1 MVQKNLNLLL
11 KALLEADLEFV
22 LIGGYA
28 AVVHGSSQVTRDLD
42 LCAVLS
48 PSNIEKLRHC
58 LDRLRK

>member
-42 LCAVLS
+42 LCA
-48 PSNIEKLRHC
+48 LRRC
-58 LDRLRK
+58 RLYQLGDWCRIV